1 MITGPDKGKSI
12 GRRNFLKL
20 LGGSSVV
27 GVAASIAGCSS
38 DPAGGKGWMPKQYQ
52 VAGSW
57 PVQVKGRIPID
68 PDSPSIMRDD
78 RKCILCGQCLEACE
92 KVQSVYGYYELPIK
106 KDITC
111 VDCGQC
117 SLWCPTAA
125 ITERDDIDK
134 VVKALEN
141 KNLHVVVQTAPA
153 TRVALGEE
161 FGLAPGSLV
170 EGKQVAALKKLGFDT
185 VFDTN
190 YSADLT
196 IMEEG
201 TELIKRIEGM
211 AGHPLPQFTS
221 CSPGWVKFCEY
232 YYPDLIG
239 NLSTAKSP
247 QQMLGALVKTYYARE
262 KGIDPAKIIS
272 VAIMPCTAK
281 KFECARPEMNA
292 AGVLHGK
299 PEIRDVDIVLTTRE
313 LARLMKKRG
322 IDLNTLTDAPY
333 DRLMGES
340 TGAGVI
346 FGVTGGVMEAAVR
359 SAYYLVTKQ
368 DPPETLLTLTPVRG
382 LAGVKE
388 ASVTIPGVGELQVAV
403 CHGLKNARLIL
414 DEIRAGKTR
423 WQFIEFMSCPGG
435 CIGGGGQPR
444 TSLPP
449 SDEIRQAR
457 IASLYK
463 LDSSVYKKRLSY
475 KNEEIRQVY
484 QSYLE
489 HPMSE
494 KAEQLLHTHYT
505 DRSGNLTA
513 KKRLVKRPAG
523 GERNV

>member
-1 MITGPDKGKSI
+1 MITGPDKAKSI

-20 LGGSSVV
+20 LGGTSVAGIAV
-27 GVAASIAGCSS
+27 SIAGCSS
-38 DPAGGKGWMPKQYQ
+38 EPAGGTGWMPKQYQ

-57 PVQVKGRIPID
+57 PAQVKGRIPID
-68 PDSPSIMRDD
+68 PDNPSIMRDD
-78 RKCILCGQCLEACE
+78 RKCILCGQCLEVCE

-106 KDITC
+106 KDIIC

-232 YYPDLIG
+232 YYPDLIS

-262 KGIDPAKIIS
+262 KGIDPANIIS

-346 FGVTGGVMEAAVR
+346 FGATGGVMEAAVR

-388 ASVTIPGVGELQVAV
+388 ATVTIPGVGELQVAV

-414 DEIRAGKTR
+414 DEIREGKTR

-463 LDSSVYKKRLSY
+463 LDSGVYKKRLSY

-484 QSYLE
+484 KNYLD

-505 DRSGNLTA
+505 DRSGKLTA

-523 GERNV
+523 GERNG